1 MLGSTEPAPADL
13 TSWSFWLGTPAR
25 VLLILAIALVASAL
39 IRLIIKRVTRSI
51 ARGTHARVVSK
62 LESGSLQWV
71 EDSGI
76 ATQRQAQR
84 ARTVGA
90 VLSSV
95 VVLVIWAV
103 ALLMIISE
111 LGFDIAPV
119 LASAGIAGVALSF
132 GAQSLVKDYLSGIFM
147 VAEDQLG
154 IGDVVDVG
162 EASGTVEDVGLRVTR
177 VRDVEGTLWHVRNGE
192 ILRVGNQSQGWAQCV
207 LDVPLPYD
215 ADLDAMVGTLETELA
230 SLPEDPEV
238 GRHVMGE
245 PEVWGVEALSGE
257 SLTVRLAVRTAP
269 AQQWA
274 VARALRVRIKK
285 MLDREGLRVPLV
297 NQTVIRDGGPS
308 TGFPHGGAPPTGAQ
322 PIVGGGQPQQ
332 PGRQQQT

>member
-1 MLGSTEPAPADL
+1 MELLTSRAIDPADL
-13 TSWSFWLGTPAR
+13 TSWSFWLGAPSR
-25 VLLILAIALVASAL
+25 ILLILVIALAASAL
-39 IRLIIKRVTRSI
+39 IRLIIRRVTRGI
-51 ARGTHARVVSK
+51 AAGTHARVVAK
-62 LESGSLQWV
+62 LESGTPRWV
-71 EDSGI
+71 EDTGLAS
-76 ATQRQAQR
+76 QRQAQR

-103 ALLMIISE
+103 ALLMVISE
-111 LGFDIAPV
+111 MGFNIAPV

-154 IGDVVDVG
+154 IGDIVDLG

-215 ADLDAMVGTLETELA
+215 ADLEAMIERLEAEIADL
-230 SLPEDPEV
+230 SHDPDV
-238 GRHVMGE
+238 GRHVVGE

-257 SLTVRLAVRTAP
+257 SVTVRLAVKTAP

-274 VARALRVRIKK
+274 VARVLRVKIKK
-285 MLDREGLRVPLV
+285 MLDRQGMRVPLV
-297 NQTVIRDGGPS
+297 NQTVIRGGGLS
-308 TGFPHGGAPPTGAQ
+308 MDAAHSSAPPTGAQ
-322 PIVGGGQPQQ
+322 PIVGGGLPDQ
-332 PGRQQQT
+332 G